1 MGGDPPMSAG
11 LHVSRLHLSLAGL
24 AVAVYLVASLR
35 LSGGKTVPEG
45 MTV

>member
-1 MGGDPPMSAG
+1 MSAG
-11 LHVSRLHLSLAGL
+11 LHVSRLHLSLAGRV
-24 AVAVYLVASLR
+24 VAVYLIARLG